1 MDLNALI
8 DGEFAEHAGIVE
20 ATRQAV
26 RQPLAKLAEVCVTS
40 LKAGGKILFCGNG
53 GSAADAQH
61 LSTELVVR
69 YRQNRPA
76 LASIALTTDTSL
88 LTAAANDFSF
98 DEVFSRQVEG
108 LARPGDI
115 FIGISTSGNSPNVLK
130 ALDGGVGR
138 SFADRALRRH
148 RPHSGNA
155 HPDRP
160 YPLRS
165 YRAQLR
171 LRRGRQNNGHGGMHP
186 AMAIVMSE
194 GKDRTLDL
202 ISLSC

>member
-1 MDLNALI
+1 MNEAAIRHVAAMDLNALI

-130 ALDGGVGR
+130 ALEAARKVGAIPAGFSGRDGGKMVGLADPLLIVPCDVTARIQEMHILIGHILCDHIER
-138 SFADRALRRH
+138 SF
-148 RPHSGNA
+148 
-155 HPDRP
+155 
-160 YPLRS
+160 
-165 YRAQLR
+165 
-171 LRRGRQNNGHGGMHP
+171 
-186 AMAIVMSE
+186 V
-194 GKDRTLDL
+194 
-202 ISLSC
+202 

>member
-130 ALDGGVGR
+130 ALEAARKVGAVPAGFSGRDGGKMVGLADPLLIVPCDVTARIQEMHILIGHILCDHIER
-138 SFADRALRRH
+138 SF
-148 RPHSGNA
+148 
-155 HPDRP
+155 
-160 YPLRS
+160 
-165 YRAQLR
+165 
-171 LRRGRQNNGHGGMHP
+171 
-186 AMAIVMSE
+186 V
-194 GKDRTLDL
+194 
-202 ISLSC
+202 